1 MATTTQP
8 AGTTTPKRRKQ
19 ASVHIRR
26 AYDAPAD
33 GEGYRVLV
41 DRLWP
46 RGIRKE
52 SLVHDA
58 WQRELAPSDA
68 LRRWFGHDPARWEEF
83 TERYRHELET
93 DEARLAIEDLA
104 MRALHGPVTLL
115 FGAHDSLHN
124 QAIVLEQEITR
135 AMARLAH
142 APARRRASSR
152 AERAAPARSAR
163 KRAVGR
169 LNS

>member
-1 MATTTQP
+1 MATMTQP
-8 AGTTTPKRRKQ
+8 ASTTAKRRRQ
-19 ASVHIRR
+19 AAVRIRR
-26 AYDAPAD
+26 AYDAPSD

-52 SLVHDA
+52 SLAHDA

-68 LRRWFGHDPARWEEF
+68 LRRWFGHDPARWDEF
-83 TERYRHELET
+83 AERYRHELEVE
-93 DEARLAIEDLA
+93 EARLAIEDLA
-104 MRALHGPVTLL
+104 RRALDGPVTLL

-124 QAIVLEQEITR
+124 QAVVLEQEITR

-142 APARRRASSR
+142 TPARRRASSR
-152 AERAAPARSAR
+152 AERAAPARAR
-163 KRAVGR
+163 AKARRGP
-169 LNS
+169 LE